1 MTEIE
6 MNNRLA
12 IIDLG
17 TNTFHLLLAEKLGD
31 SFHITHRDRQAV
43 KIGKGGINRN
53 IIPSDGLE
61 RAVKTLK
68 LFKKK
73 IDSLLIDTVF
83 AFGTSALRNAEN
95 KEEVIAKIK
104 SETGIDITVISG
116 DQEAEFIYLGVR
128 SAVSLGRE
136 KSLIVDIGGGSVEF
150 IIGDEENI
158 YWKKSIEIGA
168 QRLLEQFHKS
178 DPITAAEIDELD
190 NHFTNALAPLFEAI
204 RAYQP
209 RTLVGSSGTF
219 DTLSD
224 IFCLQEN
231 IFKNDDDRETPL
243 SLKGFEMIYT
253 ELIQKNRHERLA
265 IPGMIEMRVDMI
277 VVACCLIRFILRHHV
292 FTDIRVSSYSLKEG
306 ALVQVSKTIS

>member
-1 MTEIE
+1 

-43 KIGKGGINRN
+43 KIGKGGINKN
-53 IIPSDGLE
+53 IIPFDGLE
-61 RAVKTLK
+61 RAVKALK

-73 IDSLLIDTVF
+73 IDSLQITRVF

-104 SETGIDITVISG
+104 SETGIVITIISG
-116 DQEAEFIYLGVR
+116 DQEAEFIYQGVR
-128 SAVSLGRE
+128 SAVNLGRE
-136 KSLIVDIGGGSVEF
+136 KSLIIDIGGGSVEF

-168 QRLLEQFHKS
+168 QRLLEQFHKH
-178 DPITAAEIDELD
+178 DPITSTEIAKL
-190 NHFTNALAPLFEAI
+190 NNNFTNTLVPLFEAI
-204 RAYQP
+204 SIHQP
-209 RTLVGSSGTF
+209 QTLVGSSGTF

-224 IFCLQEN
+224 IFCLQQN

-243 SLKGFEMIYT
+243 SLESFEKIYT
-253 ELIQKNRHERLA
+253 ELIQKNRDERLA
-265 IPGMIEMRVDMI
+265 IPGMIDMRVDMI
-277 VVACCLIRFILRHHV
+277 VVACCLIRFILDHHT
-292 FTDIRVSSYSLKEG
+292 FADIRVSSYSLKEG